1 MQHLEDREPETQMG
15 RALRRLQTDWIT
27 PHSARAKGRVERS
40 FETAQDRLIKLMRL
54 DNIRTI
60 EDRR

>member
-1 MQHLEDREPETQMG
+1 MG
-15 RALRRLQTDWIT
+15 RALRELQTDWIT

-54 DNIRTI
+54 DNIRAI